1 MYNLN
6 QNVTS
11 EPISVFQRLVGYGTM
26 LLGAFALYYCISFID
41 DLWNTPQRTAA
52 IVVTLASL
60 ITIFIGVVI
69 GFPEF
74 LPKKIVALSLLLF
87 GILSMLIGVLI
98 LVWFAYNVFVARQKG
113 FRMGN
118 PSLAVSMVLVG
129 AGIAAKSFSK
139 LGGRENRR
147 STDSIT

>member
-1 MYNLN
+1 MSNLN
-6 QNVTS
+6 QNAAP
-11 EPISVFQRLVGYGTM
+11 ELISVFQRLVGYGTM

-60 ITIFIGVVI
+60 LTIFIGVVI

-98 LVWFAYNVFVARQKG
+98 LVWFAYNVFVARQQG

-139 LGGRENRR
+139 LRARENRR
-147 STDSIT
+147 STDLIA

>member
-1 MYNLN
+1 MSNLN
-6 QNVTS
+6 QNAAP
-11 EPISVFQRLVGYGTM
+11 ELISVFQRLVGYGTM

-41 DLWNTPQRTAA
+41 DLWNTPQRTTAV
-52 IVVTLASL
+52 VVTLASL
-60 ITIFIGVVI
+60 LTIFIGVVI

-98 LVWFAYNVFVARQKG
+98 LVWFAYNVFVARQQG
-113 FRMGN
+113 FRMGS

-139 LGGRENRR
+139 LRARENRR
-147 STDSIT
+147 STDLIA